1 MAIVYP
7 PQAASAL
14 FNETSELYRLLA
26 ETVPLM
32 AWTANAEGG
41 LDFVNQRVLEYAGVD
56 LQRLEGWGWK
66 TIVHPDDWERC
77 LATWTRALQ
86 AGERSENEM
95 RLRRA
100 DGAYRWHHG
109 SGVPLRGPDGRVA
122 RWFGIC
128 TDIEDQFRSAQMLE
142 SLVEDRTRELRE
154 AQRRLGAII
163 DNEPECVKLLD
174 AQGRLLEMNAAGL
187 RMIEADRVDALLGES
202 VYPLIAAE
210 HREAFRELTERVCR
224 GERGTLEFEI
234 VGLKGTHRWL
244 ETHAAPFRDESAG
257 KTRLLG
263 ITRDISDRK
272 RAEHAMRET
281 ERRFQLFMD
290 HLPALAWIR
299 DSELRYAYV
308 NRQYEKLFG
317 FPRAQLLGQ
326 ESAHIHP
333 APVAASFRE
342 ADRQVQRD
350 GVPMQYVDSLPWG
363 RWLKVKFPF
372 PDDRG
377 AVGVAG
383 IAIDITEQSR
393 LEEALRVSEQRF
405 RTFMDNLPARAW
417 IKDAR
422 MRYTYLNRTLGRATA
437 RPIEEVLGH
446 DDFELW
452 PADVAQLFRASDEE
466 AIRAGGNAVES
477 IQTIPS
483 LDGRTAHWLVVKFPL
498 PDADGGTGVAGIAI
512 DLTERVEADQKAA
525 RYAAEIRGLM
535 DRLVAA
541 QETERRRLA
550 DDLHDLI
557 GQNLTALGI
566 EVGTLKTELSTESR
580 ARAAPRLESM
590 RMLVENTIDAIRDVM
605 SDLRPAAL
613 EEFGLL
619 PAIRWHAS
627 LFSKRTGMKVSTNVE
642 GRELRLPGGI
652 ELALFRIVQE
662 SLTNAAKHSGGQSVE
677 ITLRGN
683 SGNLR
688 LTVEDDGRGFA
699 DPVGARSAQ
708 RGGWGLAAMRERA
721 EAHGGRLKI
730 EFPGRGTRVIVEI
743 PAGDAD

>member
-7 PQAASAL
+7 PQAASAV
-14 FNETSELYRLLA
+14 FDETSELYRLLA

-77 LATWTRALQ
+77 LATWSRALQ

-100 DGAYRWHHG
+100 DGTYRWHHG

-187 RMIEADRVDALLGES
+187 RLIEAARGGW
-202 VYPLIAAE
+202 
-210 HREAFRELTERVCR
+210 R
-224 GERGTLEFEI
+224 GEGGTVELEI

-317 FPRAQLLGQ
+317 FSRAQLLGQ

-333 APVAASFRE
+333 APVAAAFRE
-342 ADRQVQRD
+342 ADRRVQRD
-350 GVPMQYVDSLPWG
+350 GAPVQYVDSLPWG

-372 PDDRG
+372 PDARG

-422 MRYTYLNRTLGRATA
+422 MRYTYLNRTLWRATT
-437 RPIEEVLGH
+437 RPIQAGLG
-446 DDFELW
+446 DAGFEL
-452 PADVAQLFRASDEE
+452 
-466 AIRAGGNAVES
+466 
-477 IQTIPS
+477 
-483 LDGRTAHWLVVKFPL
+483 
-498 PDADGGTGVAGIAI
+498 
-512 DLTERVEADQKAA
+512 
-525 RYAAEIRGLM
+525 
-535 DRLVAA
+535 
-541 QETERRRLA
+541 
-550 DDLHDLI
+550 
-557 GQNLTALGI
+557 
-566 EVGTLKTELSTESR
+566 
-580 ARAAPRLESM
+580 
-590 RMLVENTIDAIRDVM
+590 
-605 SDLRPAAL
+605 
-613 EEFGLL
+613 
-619 PAIRWHAS
+619 
-627 LFSKRTGMKVSTNVE
+627 
-642 GRELRLPGGI
+642 
-652 ELALFRIVQE
+652 
-662 SLTNAAKHSGGQSVE
+662 
-677 ITLRGN
+677 
-683 SGNLR
+683 
-688 LTVEDDGRGFA
+688 
-699 DPVGARSAQ
+699 
-708 RGGWGLAAMRERA
+708 
-721 EAHGGRLKI
+721 
-730 EFPGRGTRVIVEI
+730 
-743 PAGDAD
+743 